1 MARQPSEAE
10 LAAWETLLV
19 RHLDFYKALHEG
31 RMPART
37 PAQVNFVEVTGGLR
51 EAQTLHEKAY
61 LHHLRLQGMP
71 VRRVYPL
78 LPRHLQSDANDIGRK
93 WDNAQENMARWR
105 PWHD

>member
-10 LAAWETLLV
+10 LAAWETLLT
-19 RHLDFYKALHEG
+19 RHLEFYKALHEG
-31 RMPART
+31 RRPART
-37 PAQVNFVEVTGGLR
+37 PAQLNFVEVTSGLR

-61 LHHLRLQGMP
+61 LHHLRSKGTP
-71 VRRVYPL
+71 VTRVYRQ
-78 LPRHLQSDANDIGRK
+78 LPRHLRSGPNDVGRK